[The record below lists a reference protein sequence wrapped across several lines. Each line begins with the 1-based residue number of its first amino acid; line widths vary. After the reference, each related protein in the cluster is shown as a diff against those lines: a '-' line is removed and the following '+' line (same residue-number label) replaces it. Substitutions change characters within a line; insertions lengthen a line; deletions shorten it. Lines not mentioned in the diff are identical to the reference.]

1 MNPLRGVVLII
12 AGCFALYEGWKL
24 HDVGRPALWAYVL
37 AVLAIALGVWRLTR
51 PSDRPRP

>member
-1 MNPLRGVVLII
+1 MNPLRGVVLIV

-37 AVLAIALGVWRLTR
+37 AALAIGLGAWRLTR
-51 PSDRPRP
+51 PSGRPRA